1 MQAILSLQASLF
13 VQASL
18 GLFPDDSR
26 RLAMLVLAMAAS
38 KGGVGRT
45 TLAAC
50 LAVEASR
57 QGKRIGLLDLD
68 PQQSLARWWEL
79 REGEPELG
87 LGDRPLNLIE
97 AKYIDV
103 AIGKAKSENIEILII
118 DCPPGSI
125 AVTAQVVALA
135 DFVLIPSRPSPL
147 DTEAM
152 DAVVELARKA
162 GVPFAFVLNA
172 VLKRST
178 MTAGAREKLAA
189 IAEPG
194 GVLLDEMVVNRQG
207 YAAAML
213 RGAVLA
219 EVTNEEDP
227 AAEMDLLWSAVARR
241 LRKAAGVTH
250 LRVAS

>member
-1 MQAILSLQASLF
+1 
-13 VQASL
+13 
-18 GLFPDDSR
+18 
-26 RLAMLVLAMAAS
+26 MLVLAMAAS

-68 PQQSLARWWEL
+68 PQRSLARWWEL

-97 AKYIDV
+97 AKYIDE
-103 AIGKAKSENIEILII
+103 AIGKARSEDIEILII

-125 AVTAQVVALA
+125 AVTEQVVALA

-147 DTEAM
+147 DIEAM
-152 DAVVELARKA
+152 DAVVELAREA

-172 VLKRST
+172 VLARST
-178 MTAGAREKLAA
+178 MTAGARGKLTDLGEVLEEK
-189 IAEPG
+189 
-194 GVLLDEMVVNRQG
+194 VVNRQG

-219 EVTNEEDP
+219 EVAKQEPP
-227 AAEMDLLWSAVARR
+227 AAEMEALWSAVEKR
-241 LRKAAGVTH
+241 LRKAEGAAH
-250 LRVAS
+250 LGVAS

>member
-1 MQAILSLQASLF
+1 MQ
-13 VQASL
+13 
-18 GLFPDDSR
+18 
-26 RLAMLVLAMAAS
+26 VLALAAS

-50 LAVEASR
+50 LAVEAAR

-97 AKYIDV
+97 AKYIDEAV
-103 AIGKAKSENIEILII
+103 DKAKSERIAILII

-125 AVTAQVVALA
+125 AVTEQVVGLA

-152 DAVVELARKA
+152 DAVVDLAREA
-162 GVPFAFVLNA
+162 EVPFAFVLNA

-189 IAEPG
+189 LAKPG
-194 GVLLDEMVVNRQG
+194 GEVLGEEVVNRQG

-219 EVTNEEDP
+219 EVTKEEAP
-227 AAEMDLLWSAVARR
+227 SAELEGLWSAVEKR
-241 LRKAAGVTH
+241 LRKAAGTH
-250 LRVAS
+250 LKVAS